1 VRLRQLQ
8 DWRTRKQDAEA
19 EAQAEELRKNQARIQ
34 GSLQRSV
41 FLKQQRDKVVLHTQA
56 NLSALK
62 RFEKETRQQE
72 EAEAAQNYFAERTK
86 AQKKVADMLEQQ
98 KLQREAESKQLM
110 DLNAFNA
117 REDVVALLGEFETTL
132 ALLHTYYAKIGAKD
146 PLNAFHLPM
155 AGLARLSQDFHL
167 VPALLSAQ
175 DLVQLFRLS
184 AKGQTQGLEVFAFR
198 EWLVRVALQG
208 LQSLARLAGREA
220 ESAPS
225 ADTLRALFSFMG
237 LTPEERLTAELLK
250 KLSSEPALHPLARK
264 QLLRHA
270 N

>member
-1 VRLRQLQ
+1 
-8 DWRTRKQDAEA
+8 
-19 EAQAEELRKNQARIQ
+19 
-34 GSLQRSV
+34 
-41 FLKQQRDKVVLHTQA
+41 
-56 NLSALK
+56 
-62 RFEKETRQQE
+62 
-72 EAEAAQNYFAERTK
+72 
-86 AQKKVADMLEQQ
+86 MLEQQ

-208 LQSLARLAGREA
+208 LQSLTRLAGREA
-220 ESAPS
+220 ESAPPS